1 MKVIAG
7 LPARRLPGAV
17 AAILAGACL
26 AAALVTAGALAA
38 PVAAKSTYKCA
49 AGARQFI
56 VAARSVQEAKAAA
69 RSGAAGA
76 PGASRISCKALRSPP
91 AQVGSVQ
98 PPAAQ
103 PADGREARQSH
114 RWRGHP
120 VPGQELLPGETPEE
134 CITRLHIPRDDKLEA
149 LCRPIEAKPASR

>member
-1 MKVIAG
+1 MAVIPSVA
-7 LPARRLPGAV
+7 ARYRAGAV
-17 AAILAGACL
+17 AVLAGAWL
-26 AAALVTAGALAA
+26 AAALATPEALAA

-69 RSGAAGA
+69 RSVAAGA
-76 PGASRISCKALRSPP
+76 PGASRISCAALRSRP
-91 AQVGSVQ
+91 AQVASVQ
-98 PPAAQ
+98 PPDAQ
-103 PADGREARQSH
+103 PADAREARQSH

-134 CITRLHIPRDDKLEA
+134 CIARLHVPRDDKLEA
-149 LCRPIEAKPASR
+149 LCRPAEAKPASR